1 MLTDSV
7 AERGPG
13 LALRAANTLAGWVD
27 LRSVESRAKLAEV
40 AIDSKGGSRLVD
52 QGLAFAVTGRL
63 ASLRHEGGL
72 LCAAAGVP
80 RFDAGAAADA
90 ANRHGAAAGWL
101 ALYRDHG
108 ANVFTRAHGAWSV
121 VLVDLAR
128 RQAMIGVDRFAIRPL
143 CFRFADGV
151 LCFASRADEV
161 PRATEAIDPQAIYD
175 YVYHHFIPAP
185 RTIFGHVS
193 RLDAAHCLIATSQAF
208 KVERYWQPDFAPTV
222 MPFAARKE
230 AFLSA
235 LTGAIEDQLTAE
247 SVGCYLSGGTDSST
261 VAGMVTRIT
270 GTPAKTFSI
279 GFDAAGYDEMRYA
292 RIACELRAEK

>member
-143 CFRFADGV
+143 CFRSRWRAVLRESRRRSASSNRGYRSPGDLRLRVSPFHSRAAHDLRARFPPRRRALPDRNVAGVQGRTLLATRFCADGHAV
-151 LCFASRADEV
+151 RRAEGGV
-161 PRATEAIDPQAIYD
+161 PVGVD
-175 YVYHHFIPAP
+175 
-185 RTIFGHVS
+185 
-193 RLDAAHCLIATSQAF
+193 
-208 KVERYWQPDFAPTV
+208 
-222 MPFAARKE
+222 
-230 AFLSA
+230 
-235 LTGAIEDQLTAE
+235 GAIEDQLTAE

-270 GTPAKTFSI
+270 GDSREDV
-279 GFDAAGYDEMRYA
+279 FDRFRRGRV
-292 RIACELRAEK
+292 